1 MALGLLEGVFSQID
15 LDCLDAARTLDDVSN
30 FVNLARDRM
39 GLSHCTYHC
48 PTLRGYSNENPLLLL
63 TYADDW
69 VEHYKR
75 AQYVRIDPVVSVS
88 ARSMLPID
96 WSKLDRTRPKVR
108 RLFNESI
115 DAGVGRQGL
124 TVPIRGPVH
133 GMWALM
139 SITTND
145 TEREWSLRR
154 DQFKKEA
161 LLLAYCVHEAV
172 VRIQNETPVIDLNL
186 ITRRECETL
195 SWIAE
200 GKTIDDVGVILGIS
214 NETVK
219 AHLDSARAKLSA
231 LNRPHAVAKALRMG
245 LIC

>member
-1 MALGLLEGVFSQID
+1 MATGLLEGAFSQIE
-15 LDCLDAARTLDDVSN
+15 LDRLDSARTLNDVSD

-39 GLSHCTYHC
+39 GLAHCIYHC
-48 PTLRGYSNENPLLLL
+48 PTLRGFSADNPLLLL
-63 TYADDW
+63 TYNDDW

-75 AQYVRIDPVVSVS
+75 AQYVRIDPVVSAA

-96 WSKLDRTRPKVR
+96 WSKLDRTPTKVR
-108 RLFNESI
+108 RLFNESM

-172 VRIQNETPVIDLNL
+172 VRIQNEAPVIDFNL
-186 ITRRECETL
+186 ITRRECEAL

-200 GKTIDDVGVILGIS
+200 GKTIEDVGVILGIS
-214 NETVK
+214 DETVK
-219 AHLDSARAKLSA
+219 AHLDSARSKLSA
-231 LNRPHAVAKALRMG
+231 LNRPHAVAKAFRMG
-245 LIC
+245 LIY